1 MLKNKTLLKKIC
13 AVALALL
20 TWQAAALLLN
30 KSLLLASPTDVFLRL
45 FTIWQE
51 PEFFSSIWFS
61 FSRIVL
67 GFLTALIAGSFSA
80 LLAGRFHF
88 VELILW
94 PYMVTVKSI
103 PVASFIVIALMW
115 LSSAQL
121 SIFIVFLIVL
131 PVIYTN
137 ILNGIKNIDKKMLEM
152 AAIFRLSWGKK
163 LLYIWIPQIKPFI
176 LSACSISIGLAWKS
190 GIAAEIIGIP
200 SGSLG
205 EALYYSK
212 VYFNTIDLF
221 SWTVIIVV
229 LSVGFEKLFSLL
241 LKYIFKGIERL

>member
-61 FSRIVL
+61 FSRIIL

-121 SIFIVFLIVL
+121 SVFIVFLIVL